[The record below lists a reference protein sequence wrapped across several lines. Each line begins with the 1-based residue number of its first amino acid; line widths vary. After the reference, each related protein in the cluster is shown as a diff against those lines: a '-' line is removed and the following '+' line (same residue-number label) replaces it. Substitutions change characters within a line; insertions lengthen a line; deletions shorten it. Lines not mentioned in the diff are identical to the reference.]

1 MKYIYVIS
9 ALTENTLRV
18 LQRMV
23 GTFTRHRLN
32 IEQLNVFETDNKG
45 TSYFNIIIH
54 SDDKTVDK
62 LIKQLQRIIELLEV
76 KVTSRMPLIEQKRP
90 TPHTTISQ
98 LQEHIL

>member
-1 MKYIYVIS
+1 MKHIYVIS

-54 SDDKTVDK
+54 SDDKTVEK
-62 LIKQLQRIIELLEV
+62 LIKQLQRIIELIEV
-76 KVTSRMPLIEQKRP
+76 KITSRMPLIEQKQP
-90 TPHTTISQ
+90 TPHTTIPQ
-98 LQEHIL
+98 LQEHIS